1 MYDVCMIHTLR
12 ISLRTILLPGRMQR
26 DDFMAKDVIPRGEI
40 LGNGDGG
47 GEIFLEEDV
56 GGPDSGG
63 RGAVNESLSVDFEP
77 FEGSFGNCGEFPR
90 GDGREIGDD
99 RPVMAFGP
107 GALSE
112 RNISQHGTSF
122 FLFVTRSLA
131 RRDEMDWIGRLLDT
145 HPLQIQLASRCDGN
159 AAQPDRGGSMTDDV
173 RVREFVRS
181 DVAVILVLSVPTC
194 SGGFIGMVDPFGGG
208 SGVGLAG
215 GYDVGD
221 VAVGGD
227 EGKDGGEEGEDGV
240 ECGGHAGVVERL
252 MWKKSVGEGEMNE
265 RLWWLCADGGLRWS
279 MGRKT
284 YILFFWALRLVMS
297 HPLHSTSCSQ
307 HYGFPQSRDRSGSAK
322 MKLASKRQRKATYQI
337 HLFCRRK
344 WTRVDEEAVRNKM
357 DMSGHSGVVARQLLA
372 DL

>member
-1 MYDVCMIHTLR
+1 MMYDVCMIHTLR

-122 FLFVTRSLA
+122 FLFVTRSLV
-131 RRDEMDWIGRLLDT
+131 EMRWIGLDGYSILTHCKSSLLPAVT
-145 HPLQIQLASRCDGN
+145 GTLPSPTV
-159 AAQPDRGGSMTDDV
+159 AAR
-173 RVREFVRS
+173 
-181 DVAVILVLSVPTC
+181 
-194 SGGFIGMVDPFGGG
+194 
-208 SGVGLAG
+208 
-215 GYDVGD
+215 
-221 VAVGGD
+221 
-227 EGKDGGEEGEDGV
+227 
-240 ECGGHAGVVERL
+240 
-252 MWKKSVGEGEMNE
+252 
-265 RLWWLCADGGLRWS
+265 
-279 MGRKT
+279 
-284 YILFFWALRLVMS
+284 
-297 HPLHSTSCSQ
+297 
-307 HYGFPQSRDRSGSAK
+307 
-322 MKLASKRQRKATYQI
+322 
-337 HLFCRRK
+337 
-344 WTRVDEEAVRNKM
+344 
-357 DMSGHSGVVARQLLA
+357 
-372 DL
+372 